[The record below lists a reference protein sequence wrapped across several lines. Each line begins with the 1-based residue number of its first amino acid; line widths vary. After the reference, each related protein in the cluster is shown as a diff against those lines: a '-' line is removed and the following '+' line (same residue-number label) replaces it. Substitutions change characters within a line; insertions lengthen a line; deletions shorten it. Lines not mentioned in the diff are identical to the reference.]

1 MAAVASA
8 YAPAFVGARAQ
19 VQLPRAPAPAAS
31 APGARA
37 GRARLLRAGRRRS
50 DSCPVAAAARVR
62 RGERSRRRAPTW
74 AVAPSDAEDA
84 ASEEVERTL
93 ERIRS
98 ALGLPSGSTLAGTQA
113 IAPSTPFACAEG
125 DGTYMGLHSR
135 WRLQVRHDGA
145 FHSETVTVGQ
155 GLHYQQGYE
164 GPKPVG
170 AGGTDARV
178 AAAAAAA
185 VADERGAADVVAAEG
200 DEEAA
205 SVSGADL
212 GTAWTVENDLASLME
227 LDDREDALL
236 SMWMRSGAW
245 LLPHV
250 RPRLVIDVKSGEGA
264 GGDDAGDAD
273 GKPRVPDGVAHAV
286 HVRIRGGKVCA
297 RLLLGEDCIP
307 LQLRMQMWGSEE
319 VYELSDW
326 RSPSDGGAMFPARV
340 AHYPASGGTDTYVA
354 TRAGAAAVSDALFVA
369 PDVHARAADTTYIE
383 NMSPL
388 VQARRTPGGHILV
401 RALLNGCDCG
411 EWLLDTGCS
420 GLVVSKATADKLRME
435 TFGKL
440 SITSVGGSHQSQ
452 MRRCATLQIG
462 PVVMANPLF
471 LEIHDAI
478 DVVDSAQG
486 SNAPAGI
493 IGWDFFRRAA
503 VELPAAGKASDVTLR
518 VMPPDDPSLSVG
530 GDDESSLPPPQPLH
544 LVGRVPHV
552 EATVSTCGISS
563 KTLFM
568 LDSGARGTDLIFHS
582 SSPSGLQMLEA
593 LGERTSRMVVRGLT
607 KAARVQARSGVV
619 DRVDIGSSTAEN
631 AMAVFLQNNDKA
643 VETSVFSAGM
653 LCSGLI
659 GRFRLLLNYQA
670 GRAWFLP
677 PEDDAP

>member
-1 MAAVASA
+1 MNAGAEAHAYGASVDETSSA
-8 YAPAFVGARAQ
+8 YDRARAQ
-19 VQLPRAPAPAAS
+19 FERRVQN
-31 APGARA
+31 
-37 GRARLLRAGRRRS
+37 LLDKSVPHR
-50 DSCPVAAAARVR
+50 
-62 RGERSRRRAPTW
+62 
-74 AVAPSDAEDA
+74 
-84 ASEEVERTL
+84 VERW
-93 ERIRS
+93 S
-98 ALGLPSGSTLAGTQA
+98 GYALVAFLYLVRAYFLRGYYIVTYGLGIYNLNLLIGFLSPQRD
-113 IAPSTPFACAEG
+113 PE
-125 DGTYMGLHSR
+125 
-135 WRLQVRHDGA
+135 
-145 FHSETVTVGQ
+145 
-155 GLHYQQGYE
+155 
-164 GPKPVG
+164 
-170 AGGTDARV
+170 
-178 AAAAAAA
+178 
-185 VADERGAADVVAAEG
+185 
-200 DEEAA
+200 
-205 SVSGADL
+205 
-212 GTAWTVENDLASLME
+212 SL
-227 LDDREDALL
+227 R
-236 SMWMRSGAW
+236 
-245 LLPHV
+245 
-250 RPRLVIDVKSGEGA
+250 A

-471 LEIHDAI
+471 REIHDAI

-503 VELPAAGKASDVTLR
+503 VGLLGGCWLRRRASREPLQLSGHNRGAGA
-518 VMPPDDPSLSVG
+518 
-530 GDDESSLPPPQPLH
+530 
-544 LVGRVPHV
+544 
-552 EATVSTCGISS
+552 
-563 KTLFM
+563 
-568 LDSGARGTDLIFHS
+568 
-582 SSPSGLQMLEA
+582 
-593 LGERTSRMVVRGLT
+593 
-607 KAARVQARSGVV
+607 
-619 DRVDIGSSTAEN
+619 
-631 AMAVFLQNNDKA
+631 
-643 VETSVFSAGM
+643 
-653 LCSGLI
+653 
-659 GRFRLLLNYQA
+659 
-670 GRAWFLP
+670 
-677 PEDDAP
+677 